1 MKLPDIRGLK
11 NSIYFKNVLTLVSGT
26 SVAQL
31 IPVLISPILTR
42 LYSPEDF
49 GLLALIVSISTIFGS
64 LVSLKYELAIVLPK
78 ENKKALHIT
87 LVSLIFSFVF
97 SVILLFVFIIF
108 KGAISELFNNKYLN
122 EWLVILPLIIFLIS
136 AYNSLRF
143 YSLRNNNFKII
154 AKSTILKSVFLGFT
168 QLSLGYFKVINF
180 GLIIG
185 YLVSNLVSNLAI
197 FNFFK
202 KDFLKEKSF
211 NGFIPKSKKL
221 ISRYIDFPKY
231 TLPSVMSNNISLH
244 LNNFFISSAFSQ
256 SILGFYSLVF
266 KSLSMPLAL
275 IGNAIGDVY
284 FKKADDERKQYG
296 NALKAFK
303 KSFSALLLISLLI
316 FIPSYF
322 FIEHIFAFVFGKDW
336 VEAGKYAK
344 ILLPLIAV
352 RLIVSPL
359 SKTCTVFEKQ
369 KLAFIWQ
376 ITLLLFNSL
385 ICIFA
390 YANNWDMIFFLKI
403 YTLIITLHYLLFLF
417 LLYNIASIKNK

>member
-154 AKSTILKSVFLGFT
+154 DAKKR
-168 QLSLGYFKVINF
+168 K
-180 GLIIG
+180 
-185 YLVSNLVSNLAI
+185 
-197 FNFFK
+197 
-202 KDFLKEKSF
+202 
-211 NGFIPKSKKL
+211 PKKL
-221 ISRYIDFPKY
+221 GVFQFKINEKYRALYIRTKNGA
-231 TLPSVMSNNISLH
+231 V
-244 LNNFFISSAFSQ
+244 
-256 SILGFYSLVF
+256 VF
-266 KSLSMPLAL
+266 K
-275 IGNAIGDVY
+275 
-284 FKKADDERKQYG
+284 
-296 NALKAFK
+296 
-303 KSFSALLLISLLI
+303 ISD
-316 FIPSYF
+316 
-322 FIEHIFAFVFGKDW
+322 H
-336 VEAGKYAK
+336 
-344 ILLPLIAV
+344 
-352 RLIVSPL
+352 
-359 SKTCTVFEKQ
+359 Q
-369 KLAFIWQ
+369 
-376 ITLLLFNSL
+376 
-385 ICIFA
+385 
-390 YANNWDMIFFLKI
+390 
-403 YTLIITLHYLLFLF
+403 
-417 LLYNIASIKNK
+417 